1 MPRTIIHADLDA
13 FYASVEQLD
22 DPELRGKPVVVGG
35 PPESRGVVA
44 AASYEARRFG
54 VRSAMP
60 MSRAVRLC
68 PDLVRVPPRFGRYGQ
83 VSRRV
88 MGIFRALTPL
98 VEPLSLDEAFL
109 DVSGWIQDGA
119 DPTAVARELKAEV
132 KRETQLTLSC
142 GVATNKSVA
151 KVASD
156 MQKPDGLVVV
166 GPGEEAAFLAPLPV
180 RALWGIG
187 PKAEQRLHAV
197 GVRTAGDIARLSDS
211 DARRLLGSWG
221 EFVRDMARGID
232 GRDVVTEHE
241 RKSVGAETTFARDL
255 PAGPELRAEL
265 SRIAA
270 EVSRRLV
277 GAHARGRTVALKL
290 RYSYFKTITR
300 QATLPAHTDDAS
312 TIERVA
318 HELLTATAR
327 PEDEFRL
334 IGISLTN
341 LVDEHGVQGVLWRD
355 EMD

>member
-1 MPRTIIHADLDA
+1 
-13 FYASVEQLD
+13 
-22 DPELRGKPVVVGG
+22 
-35 PPESRGVVA
+35 
-44 AASYEARRFG
+44 
-54 VRSAMP
+54 
-60 MSRAVRLC
+60 
-68 PDLVRVPPRFGRYGQ
+68 
-83 VSRRV
+83 
-88 MGIFRALTPL
+88 
-98 VEPLSLDEAFL
+98 
-109 DVSGWIQDGA
+109 
-119 DPTAVARELKAEV
+119 
-132 KRETQLTLSC
+132 
-142 GVATNKSVA
+142 
-151 KVASD
+151 
-156 MQKPDGLVVV
+156 
-166 GPGEEAAFLAPLPV
+166 
-180 RALWGIG
+180 
-187 PKAEQRLHAV
+187 
-197 GVRTAGDIARLSDS
+197 
-211 DARRLLGSWG
+211 
-221 EFVRDMARGID
+221 MARGID
-232 GRDVVTEHE
+232 GREVITEHE